1 MFKKISRCFV
11 KSVAAIATVF
21 ALNSNAAI
29 IKTDIVMIVDESGSM
44 GSVQAN
50 LRNNIGLFASIL
62 SAGGI
67 DASYALVGYGSSSD
81 NLRTLIDFTNPAGFA
96 AAAAGLV
103 ASGSDEDAF
112 DAVAYALNSY
122 GPEASSFSYRA
133 DAVKNLIIF
142 TDEPD
147 RIGFLSFA
155 DADALLTANNALF
168 NAVLSGFGTEASIG
182 PLATN
187 HGGGVFDLDALNSS
201 DVLVVENFVTAFA
214 NSKLQETRTF
224 CDLNPNDP
232 ACIGVPNPVPAPGTL
247 ALFGLSIIG
256 CAALRKK
263 A

>member
-1 MFKKISRCFV
+1 MFKKISTYFV
-11 KSVAAIATVF
+11 KSVAALTTVF
-21 ALNSNAAI
+21 ALNSTAGI

-67 DASYALVGYGSSSD
+67 DASYALVGSGSSSD
-81 NLRTLIDFTNPAGFA
+81 NIRTLIDFTNPAGFA

-133 DAVKNLIIF
+133 DVVKNLIIF

-147 RIGFLSFA
+147 RISFLSFADA

-168 NAVLSGFGTEASIG
+168 NAVLSGFGTGASIG

-187 HGGGVFDLDALNSS
+187 HGGGVFDLDALNFS

-214 NSKLQETRTF
+214 NSKLQETLTF

-232 ACIGVPNPVPAPGTL
+232 A
-247 ALFGLSIIG
+247 
-256 CAALRKK
+256 
-263 A
+263 